1 MRWCVVK
8 CSAIFTGKAIRHFR
22 GRISDHIGTIF
33 ISQVKK
39 YKWVAIRQ
47 SDSKTLLSLPL
58 LLITVWKVSKY
69 GLISCPYFPVFGLN
83 TERYEVSLRIQSEC
97 GKIRTRN
104 NSVFGHLKYLSV
116 FSPNA
121 GKYEPEINPYSE
133 AFHAVWKYIFN
144 CSKLDYSMYPQ
155 RMKISFKYIKQ
166 IRRSIEWF
174 TNTAWDIS
182 FQIRSLLCSVF
193 FRKNFI
199 FAHFS
204 NSI

>member
-8 CSAIFTGKAIRHFR
+8 CSTIFTGKAIRHFR

-104 NSVFGHLKYLSV
+104 NSVFG
-116 FSPNA
+116 
-121 GKYEPEINPYSE
+121 
-133 AFHAVWKYIFN
+133 
-144 CSKLDYSMYPQ
+144 
-155 RMKISFKYIKQ
+155 R
-166 IRRSIEWF
+166 F
-174 TNTAWDIS
+174 T
-182 FQIRSLLCSVF
+182 QC
-193 FRKNFI
+193 
-199 FAHFS
+199 FAHVLNGWFLSDNLIYQGFYLVS
-204 NSI
+204 NI